1 MDKAITQAEALCT
14 IHMNLVGIND
24 KVILP
29 KRQQDLPKQTEKGRG
44 APCMSQLYRGILTV
58 TALRSA
64 RCQHLIFFFLKELMY
79 MGQQ

>member
-14 IHMNLVGIND
+14 MHMNLVGLND

-29 KRQQDLPKQTEKGRG
+29 KRQQDLPKQTEG
-44 APCMSQLYRGILTV
+44 AWCFLHVS
-58 TALRSA
+58 ALLGDANSDSA
-64 RCQHLIFFFLKELMY
+64 ELCSLSALKFLFFLKELMY